1 MRSIEQDIII
11 TDVNLD
17 RLRPVIDQHDTP
29 ASDSLDAELRRAK
42 VVPQHEVPP
51 DVVTMNSEVVYEDCA
66 TSARR
71 TVQVVYP
78 KDADASVG
86 KISVLAPIG
95 SALLGLR
102 VGQAIDWTVPTG
114 KKRVKLVEVRYQPE
128 AAGHFGR

>member
-11 TDVNLD
+11 TDVDLD
-17 RLRPVIDQHDTP
+17 RLRPVIDQNDSP

-42 VVPQHEVPP
+42 VVPQHEVPA

-78 KDADASVG
+78 KDANASVG
-86 KISVLAPIG
+86 KVSVLAPIG

-102 VGQAIDWTVPTG
+102 VGQSIEWPVPTG
-114 KKRVKLVEVRYQPE
+114 KKRVKVLEVRSQPE
-128 AAGHFGR
+128 AAGRFER

>member
-11 TDVNLD
+11 TDVDLD
-17 RLRPVIDQHDTP
+17 RLRPVIDQNDSP

-42 VVPQHEVPP
+42 VVPQHEVPA

-78 KDADASVG
+78 KDANASVG

-102 VGQAIDWTVPTG
+102 VGQSIEWPVPTG
-114 KKRVKLVEVRYQPE
+114 KKRVKVLEVRAQPE
-128 AAGHFGR
+128 AAGRLER

>member
-11 TDVNLD
+11 TDVDLD
-17 RLRPVIDQHDTP
+17 RLRPVIDQNDSP

-42 VVPQHEVPP
+42 VVPQHEVPA

-78 KDADASVG
+78 KDANASVG

-102 VGQAIDWTVPTG
+102 VGQSIEWPVPTG
-114 KKRVKLVEVRYQPE
+114 KKRVKVLEVRAQPE
-128 AAGHFGR
+128 AAGRFER

>member
-11 TDVNLD
+11 TDVDLD
-17 RLRPVIDQHDTP
+17 RLRPVIDQNDSP

-42 VVPQHEVPP
+42 VVPQHEVPA

-78 KDADASVG
+78 KDANASVG
-86 KISVLAPIG
+86 KVSVLAPIG

-102 VGQAIDWTVPTG
+102 VGQSIEWPVPTG
-114 KKRVKLVEVRYQPE
+114 KKRVKVLEVRAQPE
-128 AAGHFGR
+128 AAGRLER

>member
-11 TDVNLD
+11 TDVDLD
-17 RLRPVIDQHDTP
+17 RLRPVIDQNDSP

-42 VVPQHEVPP
+42 VVPHHEVPA

-78 KDADASVG
+78 KDANASVG
-86 KISVLAPIG
+86 KVSVLAPIG

-102 VGQAIDWTVPTG
+102 VGQSIEWPVPTG
-114 KKRVKLVEVRYQPE
+114 KKRVKVLEVRSQPE
-128 AAGHFGR
+128 AAGRFER